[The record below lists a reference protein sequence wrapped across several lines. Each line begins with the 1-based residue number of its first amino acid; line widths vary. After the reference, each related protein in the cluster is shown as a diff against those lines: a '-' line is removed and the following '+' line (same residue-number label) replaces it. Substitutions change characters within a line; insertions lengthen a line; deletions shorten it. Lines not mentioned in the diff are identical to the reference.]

1 MPDKFF
7 EDPRSARVYDLV
19 DGERD
24 DFDLYE
30 SILAEFGSGSVL
42 DIGSGTG
49 ALGARLGERGIR
61 FHGIEPALGMY
72 LVAEQRE
79 VASSVTFQHGTI
91 DDVDSSPPFDAAVMT
106 GNVAQVFLTDEE
118 WLHVLTETQ
127 RRLAVDG
134 LLVFETR
141 DPAQQA
147 WLGWTK
153 ERTTQRLEHPTEGPI
168 EDWVDVR
175 DVDPPFVTFD
185 GVVRFLDDDHEIRST
200 STLRFRTRHELD
212 ASLADAGFEVVDVRD
227 APDRPKL
234 EWVYIARRVA

>member
-1 MPDKFF
+1 MPDQFF

-30 SILAEFGSGSVL
+30 SILAEFEVSSVL

-61 FHGIEPALGMY
+61 FHGIEPALGMH
-72 LVAEQRE
+72 LVAEQRD
-79 VASSVTFQHGTI
+79 VAHSVTFQHGTI
-91 DDVDSSPPFDAAVMT
+91 DDVDRSLEFDAAVMT

-118 WLHVLTETQ
+118 WLHVLSETR
-127 RRLAVDG
+127 RRLVDGG

-147 WLGWTK
+147 WRGWTK
-153 ERTTQRLEHPTEGPI
+153 ERTTQHLVHPTEGPI
-168 EDWVDVR
+168 EDWVHVR
-175 DVDPPFVTFD
+175 EVDLPFVTFD
-185 GVVRFLDDDHEIRST
+185 GVVRFLEDGHEVRST
-200 STLRFRTRHELD
+200 STLRFRTRDELD
-212 ASLADAGFEVVDVRD
+212 ASLADAGFDVIDVRD

-234 EWVYIARRVA
+234 EWIYIARRSA